1 MSSNL
6 LKATYTANISQL
18 CCALDTTGWNMAKP
32 IREMTGTT
40 VRGPMN
46 RMRNPMAP
54 LEPSNTC
61 VREAMTRLPE
71 IYNIKTCRKVLETRY
86 NTFLS

>member
-1 MSSNL
+1 M
-6 LKATYTANISQL
+6 
-18 CCALDTTGWNMAKP
+18 GWNIAKP

-71 IYNIKTCRKVLETRY
+71 IYNDCRKVLEKL
-86 NTFLS
+86 FFFV